1 MSNSVLY
8 RNIIDATTQIVK
20 QFGKGMIFE
29 QRFVNVLSDLA
40 PGRTEPAVFKII
52 KSSIQDGLLKPVLN
66 ANAKSIEHQVATAT
80 ATLSKQYGY
89 DHSLVEGILFSLAIG
104 YGTITTAQ
112 YNALK
117 ALKNK
122 PTKKQT
128 PPSQNNNPN
137 PNQPNKQTNSPNKQP
152 NKYDSTEKKTAI
164 LLWGIIGLLASP
176 IVYALQINV
185 NLWWP
190 LPTSIV
196 IAIIHLITVFP
207 VSIAFDDTQL
217 AKPNKVHP
225 ALQGAFCSL
234 YIIAIFF
241 WIVFPF
247 FWGLE
252 SVQSYWGFTPNKESF
267 PWLITILGNIFC
279 ALVLGTGLSQTVA
292 KFSPNW
298 RKNQGK
304 FSDNFNDLYNNH
316 IFRKGFFA
324 VFAIFIIEG
333 IYFFSIPIVKE
344 HIYKQQIETYNKQI
358 NALNHHSDSI
368 RNERIKT
375 KRDLSFAQFKLGES
389 YSACISKI
397 KKEDSFSVYSDRGID
412 HLIMNQKDY
421 ISIVDSIVNLRTDWN
436 NEKITIYMYFSNQ
449 RLVAIEFSP
458 EETNSDSLLSVY
470 TSKYGEPESYLSKYV
485 PSEYEGSKSDYYSIA
500 YSIMD
505 DKLVPDQYYWTY
517 KNSILRI
524 DYRKGDYSYKHG
536 HYNDAANIIYFDRAI
551 ENFLQKHNE
560 EQTRKA
566 REYQKRQNDSLR
578 LVREAEER
586 QRQEQRLQEELN
598 HQRSMEQI

>member
-80 ATLSKQYGY
+80 SVLSKQYGY
-89 DHSLVEGILFSLAIG
+89 DKSLVEGILFSLAIG
-104 YGTITTAQ
+104 YGTISISQ
-112 YNALK
+112 YNSLN

-122 PTKKQT
+122 PNKKQL

-137 PNQPNKQTNSPNKQP
+137 PNQPSKQTNSPNKQP
-152 NKYDSTEKKTAI
+152 NKYDSTEKYSAI

-176 IVYALQINV
+176 VVYALQINV
-185 NLWWP
+185 NEWWP

-196 IAIIHLITVFP
+196 IAIIHLITVVP
-207 VSIAFDDTQL
+207 VSIAFDNSQL
-217 AKPNKVHP
+217 LKPNKIHP
-225 ALQGAFCSL
+225 ALQGGFCSL
-234 YIIAIFF
+234 YILAIIF

-252 SVQSYWGFTPNKESF
+252 SIQSYWGFTPNKEGF
-267 PWLITILGNIFC
+267 PWIITIIGNIFC
-279 ALVLGTGLSQTVA
+279 ALFLGTGLSQTLV

-304 FSDNFNDLYNNH
+304 FSENFNDLYKNH
-316 IFRKGFFA
+316 FFRKGFFT
-324 VFAIFIIEG
+324 VLAIFIIEG
-333 IYFFSIPIVKE
+333 FYFFSIPIVKE
-344 HIYKQQIETYNKQI
+344 HIYKQQREAYNKKI
-358 NALNHHSDSI
+358 NAFNQHSDSI
-368 RNERIKT
+368 RDDRIKT
-375 KRDLSFAQFKLGES
+375 ERTLSFAQFKLGDS
-389 YSACISKI
+389 YSTCISKI
-397 KKEDSFSVYSDRGID
+397 KKKDIFSVHKDRD
-412 HLIMNQKDY
+412 LYHLIMNDKDY
-421 ISIVDSIVNLRTDWN
+421 ISIVDSIIELRTDWN
-436 NEKITIYMYFSNQ
+436 NEVITIYMYFSNRQ
-449 RLVAIEFSP
+449 LSALEFSP
-458 EETNSDSLLSVY
+458 EKTSGDSILSVY
-470 TSKYGEPESYLSKYV
+470 THKYGEPESYLYNFV
-485 PSEYEGSKSDYYSIA
+485 PSEYDVSKSDYYSIA
-500 YSIMD
+500 YSMMD
-505 DKLVPDQYYWTY
+505 DNLVPGQFYWTY
-517 KNSILRI
+517 KNSIIRI

-536 HYNDAANIIYFDRAI
+536 NYTDAANIMYFDRTLDG
-551 ENFLQKHNE
+551 FLQKHKE

-586 QRQEQRLQEELN
+586 QRQEQRRQEELN